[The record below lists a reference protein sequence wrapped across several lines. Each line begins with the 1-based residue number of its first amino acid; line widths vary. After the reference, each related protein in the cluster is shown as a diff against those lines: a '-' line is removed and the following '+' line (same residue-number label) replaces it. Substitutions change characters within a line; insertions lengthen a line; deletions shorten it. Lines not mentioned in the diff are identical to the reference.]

1 LNTPDQ
7 ETVLRAMEDARRILA
22 EYIAPGQHDA
32 MHTVERLLTV
42 LDKSDV
48 VHALDRMKRCRV
60 QRLVD

>member
-1 LNTPDQ
+1 
-7 ETVLRAMEDARRILA
+7 
-22 EYIAPGQHDA
+22 

-42 LDKSDV
+42 LDNRDV